1 MDLTDPNLISR
12 IRDLYILLDFPVQ
25 YVFASRGFDTIK
37 YLYLYSGRMDQNGHM
52 TLGSDWEDITICGF
66 GSIGL
71 IDGNKTNVMT
81 NCLSLC

>member
-1 MDLTDPNLISR
+1 
-12 IRDLYILLDFPVQ
+12 
-25 YVFASRGFDTIK
+25 
-37 YLYLYSGRMDQNGHM
+37 MDQNGHM

-71 IDGNKTNVMT
+71 IDGNKTNVTT